1 MSLEDFKK
9 HDTVGMV
16 IKKDDKVLML
26 YHNKYNLWT
35 IPVGK
40 VNENESYTEAAI
52 RECKEE
58 IGIDVLNLHILK
70 DNCNLEYVLE
80 GRNLKSKAKLFTVDC
95 YSGDILN
102 KEPDKHEALTF
113 MTLDDI
119 KELNKN
125 NEITELTKIYLQLY
139 S

>member
-9 HDTVGMV
+9 HDSVGMV

-80 GRNLKSKAKLFTVDC
+80 GHNLKSKAKLFMVDC

-102 KEPDKHEALTF
+102 KELDKHEALTF